1 MKKEA
6 IVQELKSTKEF
17 FDRST
22 RPLTDEHSAFS
33 PQEGT
38 FTAAQ
43 QIAHVAQ
50 TVEWFFEGAFR
61 PEGFSTDWESMTREI
76 LAVQKVSDARAWLDR
91 AFSSALAM
99 TEAHSQDDWNAK
111 LPPNPILG
119 EVQRFVIIGS
129 LMDHTAHHRGA
140 LTVYSRLCGLVPP
153 MPYMEM

>member
-6 IVQELKSTKEF
+6 MIQELNSTKEF

-22 RPLTDEHSAFS
+22 RPLTDEHSAFA
-33 PQEGT
+33 PKEGT

-61 PEGFSTDWESMTREI
+61 PEGFSTDWEKMAQEI

-91 AFSSALAM
+91 AFSAALAM
-99 TEAHSQDDWNAK
+99 TEAHSQEDWNAK
-111 LPPNPILG
+111 LPPGPILG
-119 EVQRFVIIGS
+119 DLPRFVIIGS
-129 LMDHTAHHRGA
+129 IMDHTAHHRGA